1 MTRIYQL
8 VEQHDNRRETY
19 IHTPRAITKFLADIP
34 DLYQNFSCAYEY
46 LLTTPLD
53 EITKEWLENLPLGD
67 TYLTEDPDDEA
78 FLYIAVYDIS
88 MD

>member
-8 VEQHDNRRETY
+8 IEQHDNRRETY

-34 DLYQNFSCAYEY
+34 DLYQNFSCVYES
-46 LLTTPLD
+46 LLITTLD
-53 EITKEWLENLPLGD
+53 EITQEWLENLPLGD